1 MKIIEKPTPFQLRQL
16 QKIADYQFGK
26 GAGEVIFK
34 NKITIEKSRVTKRI
48 RYIYLENKRI
58 FSFRVRDGFLVPSLL
73 GGEILYNNNFG
84 YKVKVNEDAEPF
96 IRKGKTVFAK
106 HVIDSDEDIA
116 IKDEVFIINQKDE
129 FIGIGTAK
137 LPGKMMKEMNVGVA
151 VDTRKG
157 KEIEN

>member
-1 MKIIEKPTPFQLRQL
+1 MKIIEKPTPFQLKQL

-26 GAGEVIFK
+26 GAGEVVFK

-84 YKVKVNEDAEPF
+84 YKVKVNE
-96 IRKGKTVFAK
+96 
-106 HVIDSDEDIA
+106 
-116 IKDEVFIINQKDE
+116 VFIINQKDE

-157 KEIEN
+157 KEVEN